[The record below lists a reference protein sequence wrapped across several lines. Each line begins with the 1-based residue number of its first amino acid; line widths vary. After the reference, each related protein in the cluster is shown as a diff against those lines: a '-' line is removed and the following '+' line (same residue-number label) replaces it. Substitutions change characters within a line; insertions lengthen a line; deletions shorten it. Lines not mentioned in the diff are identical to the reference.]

1 LFVQNE
7 SHFIAVVEIDGTHF
21 KSIISVI
28 CNYIFDYENVRC
40 YYWDYICK
48 NESFLVE
55 INVSFQLQRF
65 LVAAFSV
72 GCQISS
78 KLISSNQLLICQ
90 NHKNW
95 NSNVSKKGSETLFFP
110 IDKI

>member
-1 LFVQNE
+1 MFVQNE
-7 SHFIAVVEIDGTHF
+7 SHFIAVVKIDGTHF

-28 CNYIFDYENVRC
+28 CNYILIMKMFVV
-40 YYWDYICK
+40 I
-48 NESFLVE
+48 VE
-55 INVSFQLQRF
+55 ITFIKWVFLSWVSFQLQRF

-110 IDKI
+110 IDKM